1 MVHYISFLIVFV
13 FFIYKRLWKK
23 EVKNETLKI
32 AAIEPLS
39 GPYAAVGQD
48 LVEQLTFYADLVNSN
63 GGLKDGRKIEIVALD
78 NAMKAEKTTE
88 LLRKS
93 IDEGIRF
100 VT

>member
-13 FFIYKRLWKK
+13 SLLFIGACEKK

-48 LVEQLTFYADLVNSN
+48 LIEQLTFYADLATLVGIGSYMQTV
-63 GGLKDGRKIEIVALD
+63 LYISQPCCQIEC
-78 NAMKAEKTTE
+78 
-88 LLRKS
+88 
-93 IDEGIRF
+93 
-100 VT
+100 